1 MEAPVAMR
9 ESMTTTMPSPPDWR
23 SVFLFSRAWRKKKE
37 DEKVSAILRA
47 TTTTKNRNA
56 RERPVLRSNDS
67 QNGKKKEP
75 KPRGRR
81 RLDIFSSI
89 FLRSRISG
97 GRTRGKKKE
106 TQKRVFER
114 RTKNKSTHQRG
125 GGVRELA
132 RDAKHFRFSF
142 LCVCA

>member
-56 RERPVLRSNDS
+56 RET
-67 QNGKKKEP
+67 G
-75 KPRGRR
+75 
-81 RLDIFSSI
+81 FA
-89 FLRSRISG
+89 
-97 GRTRGKKKE
+97 
-106 TQKRVFER
+106 FER
-114 RTKNKSTHQRG
+114 FPKRQKKRTKTARAPSIGNFLFHFPSIPHFG
-125 GGVRELA
+125 REDE
-132 RDAKHFRFSF
+132 REKKRNSKTRFRETD
-142 LCVCA
+142 